1 MISKKENVK
10 YQGSLLSN
18 EGFFDSID
26 KIDPQ
31 FFVSHPA
38 SNIFL
43 SAAYF
48 RCIERAEFKGLSF
61 RYYLHPLKNGGFQF
75 QYFQLL
81 DLSTRDLESIVNL
94 DPYGKVLT
102 GLSGVL
108 DKFIFGIKRNKPHY
122 LVICGN
128 MLLSGN
134 HGFVSV
140 KDHQLDLLNTIDKV
154 KQDLSK
160 TGKVATMIVKDIPC
174 DEDDLGPLL
183 RKEKFYPMIMDPIME
198 MDISAAWK
206 SFDDYLA
213 AMSSKY
219 RVRANNVRKKLVNTT
234 IKKLSLADVDAHY
247 DRLEFLYK
255 SVQQKSPIRL
265 MQCSFL
271 YLKNLMTYMP
281 DKVVMEAY
289 FEKDEMIAFLCG
301 IKNGSSLE
309 AHHIGFDYKF
319 NKSHALYQNI
329 LYDFVEMGIQHSM
342 NHVSFG
348 RTAMEMKSTV
358 GAVPIHYNAY
368 MRFENRVVN
377 SLICHF
383 LPDEPAGDWVQRNP
397 FK

>member
-1 MISKKENVK
+1 VIAKKENT
-10 YQGSLLSN
+10 QIQRSLLSS

-26 KIDPQ
+26 KIDPE
-31 FFVSHPA
+31 FFLLHPID
-38 SNIFL
+38 NIFL
-43 SAAYF
+43 NTGYLRS
-48 RCIERAEFKGLSF
+48 IEQAGFKGMSF
-61 RYYLHPLKNGGFQF
+61 RYYLHPLKDGSFQF

-108 DKFIFGIKRNKPHY
+108 DKFIFGIKRDKPHY

-134 HGFVSV
+134 HGLHCGSGN
-140 KDHQLDLLNTIDKV
+140 HEALLATISKV

-160 TGKVATMIVKDIPC
+160 KGKVAAMIVKDFEA
-174 DEDDLGPLL
+174 DQDALGPLL
-183 RKEKFYPMIMDPIME
+183 KKDKFHSMIMDPIME
-198 MDISAAWK
+198 MEICGSWK
-206 SFDDYLA
+206 SFDDYLG

-219 RVRANNVRKKLVNTT
+219 RVRTNNVRKKLQKTS
-234 IKKLSLADVDAHY
+234 IKRLTLAEVDQHY

-265 MQCSFL
+265 TQCSFL
-271 YLKNLMTYMP
+271 YLRNLLENMP
-281 DKVVMEAY
+281 DQVILEGY
-289 FEKDEMIAFLCG
+289 FEEGEMIAFLCG
-301 IKNGSSLE
+301 IKNGNSLE
-309 AHHIGFDYKF
+309 AHHIGIDYKY
-319 NKSHALYQNI
+319 NKSNALYQNI
-329 LYDFVEMGIQHSM
+329 LYDFIEMAIEEKMQ
-342 NHVSFG
+342 HVSFG

-358 GAVPIHYNAY
+358 GAVPVTYNAY
-368 MRFENRVVN
+368 IRFENRVVN

-383 LPDEPAGDWVQRNP
+383 LPDEPVGDWVQRNP

>member
-1 MISKKENVK
+1 VIAKKENTK
-10 YQGSLLSN
+10 YQGSLLST

-26 KIDPQ
+26 KIDPE
-31 FFVSHPA
+31 FFVLHPI
-38 SNIFL
+38 SNVFL
-43 SAAYF
+43 NAEYF
-48 RCIERAEFKGLSF
+48 RSIERAGFQGLSF
-61 RYYLHPLKNGGFQF
+61 RYYLHPLKDGSFQF

-108 DKFIFGIKRNKPHY
+108 DKFIFGIQRNKPHY

-128 MLLSGN
+128 MLMSGN
-134 HGFVSV
+134 HGLYCGSGN
-140 KDHQLDLLNTIDKV
+140 HQALLETITKV

-160 TGKVATMIVKDIPC
+160 SGKVAAMIVKDFEA
-174 DEDDLGPLL
+174 DRDALGPLL
-183 RKEKFYPMIMDPIME
+183 KKDKFHSMIMDPIME
-198 MDISAAWK
+198 MDLAPSWK
-206 SFDDYLA
+206 SFSDYLA

-219 RVRANNVRKKLVNTT
+219 RVRTNNVRKKLADTS
-234 IKKLSLADVDAHY
+234 IKQLSLADVEEHY

-271 YLKNLMTYMP
+271 YLKNLMMYMP
-281 DKVVMEAY
+281 DKLVMEAY
-289 FEKDEMIAFLCG
+289 IENGEIIAFLCG
-301 IKNGSSLE
+301 IKNGKSLE
-309 AHHIGFDYKF
+309 AHHIGIDYKY

-329 LYDFVEMGIQHSM
+329 LYDFIEMGIQESM

-358 GAVPIHYNAY
+358 GAVPVTYNAY
-368 MRFENRVVN
+368 IRFENRVVN